1 MRAADVRDTRFAPVT
16 FREGYDMDAVDAFLA
31 RIEAALAA
39 DEQSG
44 AGVTGLTP
52 EDVVSVKF
60 TPTKFRQG
68 YSQDGVDDFLDR
80 VVTELHQR
88 AR

>member
-1 MRAADVRDTRFAPVT
+1 MRAADVRGIRFEPVK

-52 EDVVSVKF
+52 EDVVAVKF

-80 VVTELHQR
+80 VVAELHQR